1 MTRRLWNAVWYY
13 AFARWHHLK
22 AFATG
27 TYKRERER
35 ETEMDRQRGE
45 LGGEGRRG
53 RGGRETRG
61 ETEKEGDVTEREG
74 QGRTA
79 EVLNRLAFK

>member
-1 MTRRLWNAVWYY
+1 MVLCICQ
-13 AFARWHHLK
+13 FARWHHLK

-27 TYKRERER
+27 TYERER
-35 ETEMDRQRGE
+35 DRDGQTT
-45 LGGEGRRG
+45 GGNWEGRGRRG

-79 EVLNRLAFK
+79 EV

>member
-1 MTRRLWNAVWYY
+1 MAPLKSICNG
-13 AFARWHHLK
+13 HLQ
-22 AFATG
+22 
-27 TYKRERER
+27 ERER
-35 ETEMDRQRGE
+35 DRDGQTT
-45 LGGEGRRG
+45 GGNWEGRGRRG

-79 EVLNRLAFK
+79 EV